1 MSMLWPQRR
10 LLRIAVVS
18 AAGLVLLAVAGTLA
32 APSLLRWQLVRQL
45 SRLTHRPVAVE
56 SVAVLPFRLAATV
69 RGLSIGERDG
79 SADAL
84 RIEELFVNLS
94 SASFYRFAP
103 VLDELTVTRPAL
115 GVIRF
120 PDRKYN
126 WQDLVEE
133 YVLAP
138 SEGPPPRFAVY
149 NIRVRDGSIR
159 FDDRVVGRQHEVAA
173 LTVGIP
179 FLSNLPSAIDVQVK
193 PELSGRA
200 NGTPFALQ
208 GDTKPFKDTLETT
221 LELKFEA
228 LPLPEYLDYSPVA
241 LPFALPSGKLDT
253 DLTLVFEAAPGNA
266 ALAPARLLLRG
277 TAALSGVAID
287 LPPGRR
293 LASFARL
300 AVDLEE
306 ADPLAPSLAV
316 RSIRLERPEATIVRR
331 PDGTLNLQDAL
342 PALPAPLAQRGR
354 DAGSGRP
361 LAFSVG
367 ELAVTDGSLRLRDD
381 VPARPFITDLANVTL
396 TVRGLG
402 TAPGTEARVE
412 SSFTTDAEGT
422 FAQTGTLTLDPL
434 ASRGE
439 VRLTGFR
446 LQRLYPYYADLL
458 NVEVT
463 AGTLDAATG
472 YAAALRDGA
481 LEVKAEAIRGTV
493 RDAVIEMPGEPQ
505 PLLRLARAEIA
516 GGTADLATRTVALEE
531 VRAAGAA
538 AYVRRDRDGTV
549 HVTRILKP
557 LPAGEPAPAGAGA
570 PWRIGV
576 ARLVGSEIALAFDDR
591 MPEPPVT
598 TWLAR
603 ASADLAGISNEAR
616 RPIRARLRG
625 RVAAGPG
632 RAEGGA
638 PAAAPAG
645 TPGGDVAY
653 DGTLWLTPLAADGS
667 AEVRQL
673 PLPPFEPYLDPH
685 VRLTL
690 TGGLA
695 TAKGTVRAAVAA
707 APAGPLSAQYRGTLL
722 VSDLTALDEVS
733 SERLV
738 EVKSLYLGGLAAQL
752 EPIQVGV
759 DEVALSDFYLR
770 AVLDEDGTLNIWR
783 ALSTGDAPETV
794 PLSADTPEMGSAQV
808 PRFLRFG
815 QVTIAGGHLDATDHF
830 VKPNYS
836 ATITGITGTVTEMTP
851 ERPAE
856 LDLSAKLDGVA
867 PVTIRGPLNALSP
880 RLYADIAATARE
892 IELPPFSPYMIKY
905 GGYGIAKG
913 KLSADVRYQV
923 QEGKLE
929 AQNHV
934 VIDQLTLGE
943 KVDSPTATK
952 LPVRLGIALLKD
964 KNGVIDVD
972 IPLTGSLDDPQ
983 FRVWPLI
990 WKMVG
995 NLMTKA

>member
-1 MSMLWPQRR
+1 MGASWLGSR
-10 LLRIAVVS
+10 LLR
-18 AAGLVLLAVAGTLA
+18 AGLVVLA
-32 APSLLRWQLVRQL
+32 ASALLVAAAYLLGPPLLRWQLARQL
-45 SRLTHRPVAVE
+45 ARLTHRPVTVDA
-56 SVAVLPFRLAATV
+56 VAVHPFRLAATV
-69 RGLSIGERDG
+69 RGLTIRERDG

-84 RIEELFVNLS
+84 RVEELYANLS
-94 SASFYRFAP
+94 SATFYRFAP
-103 VLDELTVTRPAL
+103 VLDELTVTRPEL

-120 PDRKYN
+120 PDRTYN

-138 SEGPPPRFAVY
+138 AEGPPRRFAVY
-149 NIRVRDGSIR
+149 NIRVRDGAIR

-173 LTVGIP
+173 LAIGLP
-179 FLSNLPSAIDVQVK
+179 FLSNLPSAIDVDVR

-228 LPLPEYLDYSPVA
+228 LPLPQYLDYSPVA
-241 LPFALPSGKLDT
+241 LPFALPSGTLDT
-253 DLTLVFEAAPGNA
+253 DLTLVFAAAPGGSA
-266 ALAPARLLLRG
+266 RAPARLLLRG
-277 TAALSGVAID
+277 TAALSGVAIE

-306 ADPLAPSLAV
+306 ADLLAPSLAV

-342 PALPAPLAQRGR
+342 PALLPPPAQHGQ
-354 DAGSGRP
+354 DAGSDRK

-367 ELAVTDGSLRLRDD
+367 ELAVTDGSFRLRDE
-381 VPARPFITDLANVTL
+381 VPARPFITDLADVTL
-396 TVRGLG
+396 TARGLG

-463 AGTLDAATG
+463 AGTVDAAAG

-481 LEVKAEAIRGTV
+481 LELKAEAIRGTV

-516 GGTADLATRTVALEE
+516 GGTADLATQTVALDE
-531 VRAAGAA
+531 VRAAGGA
-538 AYVRRDRDGTV
+538 AYVRRDADGTV

-557 LPAGEPAPAGAGA
+557 LPAGKAAPAGAGA

-576 ARLVGSEIALAFDDR
+576 ARLVGSEIAVTFDDR

-616 RPIRARLRG
+616 KPIRAKLRG
-625 RVAAGPG
+625 RIAAGPG
-632 RAEGGA
+632 RSGTGAAGGA
-638 PAAAPAG
+638 PVAAPAG
-645 TPGGDVAY
+645 TPGGDVAF
-653 DGTLWLTPLAADGS
+653 DGTLWLTPLAADGN

-707 APAGPLSAQYRGTLL
+707 APAGRLSAQYQGTLL
-722 VSDLTALDEVS
+722 VSDLTALDEAS
-733 SERLV
+733 NERLV

-794 PLSADTPEMGSAQV
+794 PLSADAPVVGEAEV

-830 VKPNYS
+830 VQPNYS

-851 ERPAE
+851 ERPAD

-867 PVTIRGPLNALSP
+867 PVTIRGPLNLLSP
-880 RLYADIAATARE
+880 RLSADVAATARE
-892 IELPPFSPYMIKY
+892 IELSPFSPYMIKF

-913 KLSADVRYQV
+913 KLSADVSYHV
-923 QEGKLE
+923 QDGKLE

-943 KVDSPTATK
+943 KVDSPT
-952 LPVRLGIALLKD
+952 
-964 KNGVIDVD
+964 
-972 IPLTGSLDDPQ
+972 
-983 FRVWPLI
+983 
-990 WKMVG
+990 
-995 NLMTKA
+995 